1 MTNFDDTRPL
11 IVVVGPTASGKTEL
25 AVALGERLGGEIV
38 SADSV
43 QIYRHFDVG
52 TGKPTPEERARV
64 PHHLIDVLEPLEA
77 MDAGRWAE
85 RAELTLADIRAR
97 GCVPIVCGGTFLWV
111 RALIYGLVEAPPADP
126 AVRERHRALA
136 EREGRPALHAR
147 LAEVDPES
155 ARRLAPNDFV
165 RVSRALEVHE
175 LTGTPLSVVQQR
187 HGFKQARHRAR
198 LVGLRRA
205 PTELDERIARRV
217 RAMLDQ
223 GFVEEVER
231 LVEQGYGDARAMGSV
246 GYRQVREALAAGT
259 ASDREALADAI
270 RRATRVFAR
279 RQRTWL
285 RREPV
290 EWLEPERALETL
302 LSPAPPA

>member
-1 MTNFDDTRPL
+1 
-11 IVVVGPTASGKTEL
+11 
-25 AVALGERLGGEIV
+25 
-38 SADSV
+38 
-43 QIYRHFDVG
+43 
-52 TGKPTPEERARV
+52 V
-64 PHHLIDVLEPLEA
+64 PHHLIDILEPLEP
-77 MDAGRWAE
+77 MDAGRWVE
-85 RAELTLADIRAR
+85 RAELALADVRAR
-97 GCVPIVCGGTFLWV
+97 GRVPIVCGGTFLWI
-111 RALIYGLVEAPPADP
+111 RALLHGLVEAPPADP

-175 LTGTPLSVVQQR
+175 LTGTPLSVVQKR
-187 HGFKQARHRAR
+187 HGFRSERHRAR
-198 LVGLRRA
+198 LVGLRRTPA
-205 PTELDERIARRV
+205 ELDERIARRV
-217 RAMLDQ
+217 RAMLDA

-231 LVEQGYGDARAMGSV
+231 LVERGFGDARAMGSV
-246 GYRQVREALAAGT
+246 GYRQIREALAAGT
-259 ASDREALADAI
+259 ASDREALADSI

-290 EWLEPERALETL
+290 EWLDPDSALETL
-302 LSPAPPA
+302 LSTDP